1 MLKEIAKK
9 YYEMGYNCAE
19 SILRAGNEYYQL
31 GLNDHDMIMV
41 AAFGGGMQVG
51 DVCGCITG
59 ACCILSSKY
68 VEAKAHDTKDLRKLT
83 QRLVIAMQKSLGS
96 RLCSEIKVNFYSK
109 EKGCLKTVLASADVI
124 QQVFSEWDNELE
136 N

>member
-1 MLKEIAKK
+1 MFRDIAKK

-19 SILRAGNEYYQL
+19 SILRAGNEYYNL

-51 DVCGCITG
+51 DICGCITG

-68 VEAKAHDTKDLRKLT
+68 VQTKAHDCADLRKLT
-83 QRLVIAMQKSLGS
+83 QRLVIAMQKALGS
-96 RLCSEIKVNFYSK
+96 RHCCEIKVNFFSK
-109 EKGCLKTVLASADVI
+109 EHGCMKTVLASADVI
-124 QQVFSEWDNELE
+124 QQVFEEWDNEF
-136 N
+136 NN